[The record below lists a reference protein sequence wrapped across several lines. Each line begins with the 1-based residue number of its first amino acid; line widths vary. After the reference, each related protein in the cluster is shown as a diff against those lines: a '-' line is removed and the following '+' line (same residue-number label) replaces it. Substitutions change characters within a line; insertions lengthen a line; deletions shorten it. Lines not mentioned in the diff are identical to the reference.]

1 MGRTAMDCGDVQ
13 CTPLVFLTFLQQQ
26 SCSSAEL
33 RIELDSLA
41 RELKLTQDING
52 NGLGLNIHQEGE
64 LQTDGHFCSS
74 SSILLEG
81 LEPQAALAWP
91 DNPAD
96 EEALRGVATGLI
108 EIADQLERSVMAQ
121 AAENLTKKLQKYS
134 IGLWKHHLA
143 LEVEWVKKQGLGPV
157 LDYLPQEKVIM
168 ALTLTLVKGVCE
180 HAPLLL
186 RNLFS
191 TAVQFINPAVAR

>member
-1 MGRTAMDCGDVQ
+1 MDILCYAFPCRRTAMDCGDVQ

-52 NGLGLNIHQEGE
+52 NGLGLNIHEEGE

-81 LEPQAALAWP
+81 LEPQAAPAWP
-91 DNPAD
+91 G
-96 EEALRGVATGLI
+96 ELVCLRFSFYSMI
-108 EIADQLERSVMAQ
+108 EIPSV
-121 AAENLTKKLQKYS
+121 TF
-134 IGLWKHHLA
+134 
-143 LEVEWVKKQGLGPV
+143 
-157 LDYLPQEKVIM
+157 
-168 ALTLTLVKGVCE
+168 T
-180 HAPLLL
+180 
-186 RNLFS
+186 
-191 TAVQFINPAVAR
+191 

>member
-1 MGRTAMDCGDVQ
+1 MDCGDVQ

-52 NGLGLNIHQEGE
+52 NGLGLNNHEEGE

-74 SSILLEG
+74 SRILLEG

-96 EEALRGVATGLI
+96 EEALRGVAAGLI

-134 IGLWKHHLA
+134 IGRIWQYIQPSQTTCNHASPGSHLA
-143 LEVEWVKKQGLGPV
+143 SSW
-157 LDYLPQEKVIM
+157 DR
-168 ALTLTLVKGVCE
+168 
-180 HAPLLL
+180 L
-186 RNLFS
+186 RPATW
-191 TAVQFINPAVAR
+191 TADETEAYFCQ